1 MIKKLFLTL
10 LFSNLIITTNAQLIK
25 GKVLSKNTLKSIE
38 GIAIVTNLKNGTT
51 TNSKG
56 VFTRDIS
63 NVAKITFTN
72 LNYETLV
79 LSQKNF
85 TAKNYTVYLEEKV
98 NELAEIKLNLKKNI
112 FRFYNSK
119 DINKYEK
126 QLRKRGLLPV
136 IFMLERIV

>member
-1 MIKKLFLTL
+1 M
-10 LFSNLIITTNAQLIK
+10 
-25 GKVLSKNTLKSIE
+25 
-38 GIAIVTNLKNGTT
+38 KNGTT

-56 VFTRDIS
+56 VFTLDIS

-98 NELAEIKLNLKKNI
+98 NELAEIKLNLKKISLDSIIVKTLKSMKNNYVKGG
-112 FRFYNSK
+112 FY
-119 DINKYEK
+119 
-126 QLRKRGLLPV
+126 Q
-136 IFMLERIV
+136 